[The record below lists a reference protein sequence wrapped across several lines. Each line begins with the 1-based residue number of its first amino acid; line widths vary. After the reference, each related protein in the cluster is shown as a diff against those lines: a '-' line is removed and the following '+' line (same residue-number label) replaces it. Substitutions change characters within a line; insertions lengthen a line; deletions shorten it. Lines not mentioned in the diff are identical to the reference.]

1 MASSIVQHLHCQV
14 ALTHAK
20 CLHST
25 DTSKLVCA
33 LRVRLSLHSL
43 LSTGIFVL
51 LQWWE
56 KLLVNLT
63 VLGVVLLIL
72 YGAFNQAVKVPAI
85 LNSFIM

>member
-1 MASSIVQHLHCQV
+1 MSMLSCRIAQCFHSGDPSRPIHAPQV
-14 ALTHAK
+14 GVIPYL
-20 CLHST
+20 
-25 DTSKLVCA
+25 
-33 LRVRLSLHSL
+33 L
-43 LSTGIFVL
+43 LSTDVSLL

-85 LNSFIM
+85 LSSIVM